1 MNITGVMI
9 SIFIIVGLHIALKRI
24 DTILIDNELLK
35 EKFGVV
41 SSGVLEK
48 GEETPFKLDTAMP
61 FNVTSQQF
69 NQYQDFNTINV
80 NELDDMKGELMSYIE
95 DSSNMFEPI
104 SDFNKNKVLNE
115 NIATFKDVPQIKPE
129 TIISQ
134 DSSGIIVDR
143 KDTVPLSSNYGVQ
156 YDKQFKQKLYLT
168 EPASNTSYRT
178 FKRDNWV
185 HDNEKP
191 NNGGF
196 IDGNL
201 MAYDK
206 DSESFAA
213 L

>member
-24 DTILIDNELLK
+24 DTILIDNEFLK
-35 EKFGVV
+35 EKFGIV

-48 GEETPFKLDTAMP
+48 EDETPFKLDTAMP
-61 FNVTSQQF
+61 FNVTSREF
-69 NQYQDFNTINV
+69 NKFQDFNTINV

-104 SDFNKNKVLNE
+104 SDFEK
-115 NIATFKDVPQIKPE
+115 NIATFKNVPQIKPE
-129 TIISQ
+129 TLISQ
-134 DSSGIIVDR
+134 DSAGLIVHR
-143 KDTVPLSSNYGVQ
+143 KDTVPLSSNYGVKF
-156 YDKQFKQKLYLT
+156 DKQFKQNLYLT
-168 EPASNTSYRT
+168 EPAANSKYRT
-178 FKRDNWV
+178 YLKDNWV
-185 HDNEKP
+185 YKNEKP

-201 MAYDK
+201 MAYDE
-206 DSESFAA
+206 DAELFAA